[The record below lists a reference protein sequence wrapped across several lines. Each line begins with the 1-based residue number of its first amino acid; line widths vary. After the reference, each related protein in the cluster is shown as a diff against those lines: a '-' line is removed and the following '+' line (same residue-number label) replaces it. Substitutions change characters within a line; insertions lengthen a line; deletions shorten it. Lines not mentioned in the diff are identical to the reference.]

1 MSDINKEKHYKIIRR
16 RPWGWY
22 MRNKVF
28 YFDSGCILNDPR
40 EIELFEVHPP
50 HGRMPYN

>member
-1 MSDINKEKHYKIIRR
+1 MKIFIDDYALMSDINKEKHYKIIRR

-28 YFDSGCILNDPR
+28 YFDSGCT
-40 EIELFEVHPP
+40 
-50 HGRMPYN
+50 